1 MKYPLVPLINDLT
14 FPVLFFWFC
23 LPFGILLILF
33 IFWLQHLL
41 NDAQVSI
48 TKEIKM
54 PPSDNSDGNADLESE
69 NESRGNNSQGKM
81 HRRSSTS
88 DIRTTLP
95 VKKMK
100 PKPAYLSS
108 KEAVQIK
115 GLSAFI
121 SDRLDHNVK
130 QYCLDKS
137 SLYNTVMLICTLLA
151 SLLFNLLCQLLE
163 VSNVLRIQLLPS
175 SLAVRVYQL
184 FAWVTQKPAKIMIS
198 LKQEISARS
207 AFFLGK
213 REKITFGAKA

>member
-1 MKYPLVPLINDLT
+1 
-14 FPVLFFWFC
+14 
-23 LPFGILLILF
+23 
-33 IFWLQHLL
+33 
-41 NDAQVSI
+41 
-48 TKEIKM
+48 M
-54 PPSDNSDGNADLESE
+54 PPSDNSDGSADLESE

-81 HRRSSTS
+81 HRRASTS

-137 SLYNTVMLICTLLA
+137 SLYNTVMVSCTPFFQMSTKRF
-151 SLLFNLLCQLLE
+151 SLSVHF
-163 VSNVLRIQLLPS
+163 S
-175 SLAVRVYQL
+175 
-184 FAWVTQKPAKIMIS
+184 KHIS
-198 LKQEISARS
+198 V
-207 AFFLGK
+207 GK
-213 REKITFGAKA
+213 MERTKFVPN

>member
-54 PPSDNSDGNADLESE
+54 PPSDNSDGSADLESE

-81 HRRSSTS
+81 HRRASTS

-137 SLYNTVMLICTLLA
+137 SLYNTVMLICTLLV

-198 LKQEISARS
+198 LKQEISA
-207 AFFLGK
+207 
-213 REKITFGAKA
+213 